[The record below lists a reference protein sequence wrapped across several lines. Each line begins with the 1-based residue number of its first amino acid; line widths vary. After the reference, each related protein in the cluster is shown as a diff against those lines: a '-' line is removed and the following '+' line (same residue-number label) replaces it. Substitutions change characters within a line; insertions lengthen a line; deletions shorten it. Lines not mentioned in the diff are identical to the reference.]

1 MVEHSLQNKDSANQ
15 MYLFKVWRRQTIDI
29 NIINVVV
36 VSLLLALNIFRWL
49 GAISYQQGYFFQ
61 ASFAL
66 RVANVRQSILFNIVR
81 YWNQSTFKSCMAG
94 ASAFG
99 WFLVILPGVGW
110 FWAISDY
117 FMIYTFYMI
126 YFF

>member
-1 MVEHSLQNKDSANQ
+1 MVEHSLQSKDSASQ

-29 NIINVVV
+29 NIINVVL
-36 VSLLLALNIFRWL
+36 VSLLLTLNIFRWL
-49 GAISYQQGYFFQ
+49 AAIKYQQGYFFQ

-81 YWNQSTFKSCMAG
+81 NWNQSTFKSCMAG

-99 WFLVILPGVGW
+99 
-110 FWAISDY
+110 
-117 FMIYTFYMI
+117 
-126 YFF
+126 